1 MTLEQ
6 RYTAATEY
14 IRNLLSFGSKPGLER
29 IAQLLERC
37 GSPQKK
43 LSAIHVAGTNGKGST
58 CRIIAGALTAAGY
71 KTGLYISP
79 AVEEFSERIQ
89 IDGEYISHEAVV
101 KGVERFKPICEE
113 MVRDGFD
120 HPTEFEVITAM
131 ALEYFLESGCD
142 AVVLETGLGGRFD
155 ATNVFESPK
164 VSVITSVSS
173 DHTAYL
179 GDTVEKIAFEKAGI
193 MKKGRPT
200 VCYPVQPGGVKGV
213 IADAAAERG
222 SELVFPELS
231 ELEIVSCEL
240 SGSRFVYR
248 GEEYF
253 TPLAGE
259 HFVLNAITA
268 IEALGL
274 LSREYDLTKEAVAAG
289 VAARPFTA
297 RFEKLSDEPLV
308 IIDGAHNPDAAAALC
323 RNIDRM
329 LGGRRL
335 AVVMGMFKDKD
346 YSLCIPSVAQRSE
359 LFIATKP
366 DSPRALEAEQ
376 VALVAAPAA
385 KGRVETEPSPE
396 RALERALCA
405 VKKGEA
411 DALLCCGS
419 FSFLGQIKRLMSR

>member
-193 MKKGRPT
+193 LKSGCRAVTYPARPSVEAVFET
-200 VCYPVQPGGVKGV
+200 LCR
-213 IADAAAERG
+213 ERNVPWQRARTE
-222 SELVFPELS
+222 ELRRKESSLEAQRFGWGDYPELT
-231 ELEIVSCEL
+231 LH
-240 SGSRFVYR
+240 
-248 GEEYF
+248 
-253 TPLAGE
+253 LAGS
-259 HFVLNAITA
+259 HQLCNAVVALECVEQLRQRGWHLPKETVA
-268 IEALGL
+268 EALESVRWPARLEVLRRQPL
-274 LSREYDLTKEAVAAG
+274 LL
-289 VAARPFTA
+289 
-297 RFEKLSDEPLV
+297 L
-308 IIDGAHNPDAAAALC
+308 DGAHNPQCMEVLAENLPEFLAGEKAVFLLGVMADKEYEKMIALLEPFAGRFVCVTPQNDRALPGERMAALLRERGWEAEAAA
-323 RNIDRM
+323 
-329 LGGRRL
+329 
-335 AVVMGMFKDKD
+335 
-346 YSLCIPSVAQRSE
+346 
-359 LFIATKP
+359 T
-366 DSPRALEAEQ
+366 
-376 VALVAAPAA
+376 VAAGVRRA
-385 KGRVETEPSPE
+385 VELAGSGPVV
-396 RALERALCA
+396 A
-405 VKKGEA
+405 
-411 DALLCCGS
+411 CGS
-419 FSFLGQIKRLMSR
+419 LYMAGEIRMAAAQL